1 MINVKY
7 IPTVNKTTSLNEFT
21 SDTHYFPTIS
31 LSEITGYTRK
41 YTPKTVEVKTEEVKP
56 EVVQEAQ
63 TIEQPVSSTVTTEIT
78 PKVTTTSSKERGKA
92 TYKGNIN
99 VGNMQEVID
108 RFLDAGMN
116 IRITSGVRVAGAV
129 GKAGNKSHH
138 VRGNAIDITP
148 GEGETWESLRAKIKA
163 DPEFKQWM
171 RDHKIGIIDET
182 DPKTMAKTGATGA
195 HWHVGPDQWALR
207 DFESIFA
214 KMGIKIPEYQDV
226 IKREDINS
234 SKLKIKIPNFLKKNG

>member
-1 MINVKY
+1 MINIKY
-7 IPTVNKTTSLNEFT
+7 IPTVTSLNEFT
-21 SDTHYFPTIS
+21 SDIHYFPTIS
-31 LSEITGYTRK
+31 LSEITGYTKK
-41 YTPKTVEVKTEEVKP
+41 YTPKTAEVKTEEVKP
-56 EVVQEAQ
+56 EVIQEAQ
-63 TIEQPVSSTVTTEIT
+63 TIEQPASPTVTT
-78 PKVTTTSSKERGKA
+78 PQVTTTSSKKRGRA

-116 IRITSGVRVAGAV
+116 IIVTSGVRTAGAV

-138 VRGNAIDITP
+138 VRGNAIDIMP

-171 RDHKIGIIDET
+171 RDHKIGILDET
-182 DPKTMAKTGATGA
+182 SPETMAKTGATGA
-195 HWHVGPDQWALR
+195 HWHVGPDKRALR

-214 KMGIKIPEYQDV
+214 KNGTILPEKSIKIL
-226 IKREDINS
+226 KR
-234 SKLKIKIPNFLKKNG
+234 K